1 VEGLQADNKR
11 IAEHVENSLMLVTAL
26 APSIGYDKAAEIAK
40 KAQKEETTLKVAAMA
55 LGYLTE
61 AEFDAAVVPE
71 NMAKPYEVSDQQS

>member
-1 VEGLQADNKR
+1 
-11 IAEHVENSLMLVTAL
+11 
-26 APSIGYDKAAEIAK
+26 
-40 KAQKEETTLKVAAMA
+40 MA